1 MPELPEV
8 ETTRRGIA
16 PLISGCCIVRVEM
29 RVPKLRWPLDP
40 QLSGLLAGQTVHSVD
55 RRAKYLLFNLDSGCL
70 LLHLGM
76 TGNLRVVPD
85 FTPVAKHDHVDICF
99 DNGRCLRFSD
109 PRRFGA
115 VLWVPGRPDEHP
127 LLSKLGPEPLSD
139 ELSGD
144 YLYRISRNR
153 RLAIKP
159 FIMDQQVVVGV
170 GNIYASEAL
179 FMAAIRPTR
188 GAGLISRNR
197 YARLAEEIKKVLLA
211 ALDAGGTTFSDFR
224 QVDGKPGYF
233 KQQLQVYGREGKPC
247 SICGTAIV
255 ASRLGQRSTFY
266 CRRCQT

>member
-8 ETTRRGIA
+8 ETTRRGIE
-16 PLISGCCIVRVEM
+16 PLISGCRIGRVEL

-40 QLSGLLAGQTVHSVD
+40 QLSDVLVGQTVRSVG
-55 RRAKYLLFNLDSGCL
+55 RRAKYLLVNLDSGCL

-76 TGNLRVVPD
+76 TGNLRVVPGS
-85 FTPVAKHDHVDICF
+85 TPVAKHDHVDIHF
-99 DNGRCLRFSD
+99 DDGRCLRFTD

-115 VLWVPGRPDEHP
+115 VLWLSGRPEEHP
-127 LLSKLGPEPLSD
+127 LLSKLGPEPLSS
-139 ELSGD
+139 EFNGD
-144 YLYRISRNR
+144 YLYRRSRNR

-179 FMAAIRPTR
+179 FMAGISPGR
-188 GAGLISRNR
+188 GAGRTSGKR
-197 YARLAEEIKKVLLA
+197 YDRLTEEIKKVLQA

-247 SICGTAIV
+247 PLCGTAIV
-255 ASRLGQRSTFY
+255 AIRLGQRSTFY